1 VIEMDWGTFYK
12 YKFKQDEPKADDGQE
27 EP

>member
-12 YKFKQDEPKADDGQE
+12 YKFKEDEAKADDVLE